1 MMRSKPKP
9 KVMRPKRKRYTLI
22 QLITMTA
29 IVIALGAI
37 VIPSLIGQQK
47 SNVDT
52 RVQDD
57 IKAVAQSIDREINSS
72 KSYVVPVEGNSDS
85 KISVD
90 GKAVSSF
97 ELNPATRIE
106 VTGTSTGYRI
116 TGTDEKG
123 KQSADGITYDSKT
136 RSFEN

>member
-1 MMRSKPKP
+1 MRSKPKP
-9 KVMRPKRKRYTLI
+9 KVMRPKKKRYTLI

-37 VIPSLIGQQK
+37 VVPSLIGQQK
-47 SNVDT
+47 SNVDN
-52 RVQDD
+52 RVQED
-57 IKAVAQSIDREINSS
+57 IKVVAQSIDSALAS
-72 KSYVVPVEGNSDS
+72 KSYVVPVEGSTDS
-85 KISVD
+85 KIAID
-90 GKAVSSF
+90 GVAVSSF

-106 VTGTSTGYRI
+106 VSGISTDYTI

-123 KQSADGITYDSKT
+123 KQSADGITYDSQT

>member
-1 MMRSKPKP
+1 
-9 KVMRPKRKRYTLI
+9 MRPKKKRYTLI

-37 VIPSLIGQQK
+37 VVPSLIGQQK
-47 SNVDT
+47 SNVDN
-52 RVQDD
+52 RVQED
-57 IKAVAQSIDREINSS
+57 IKVVAQSIDSALAS
-72 KSYVVPVEGNSDS
+72 KSYVVPVEGSTDS
-85 KISVD
+85 KIAID
-90 GKAVSSF
+90 GVAVSSF

-106 VTGTSTGYRI
+106 VSGISTDYTI

-123 KQSADGITYDSKT
+123 KQSADGITYDSQT

>member
-1 MMRSKPKP
+1 MRSKPKP

-37 VIPSLIGQQK
+37 VIPALIGQHK

-90 GKAVSSF
+90 GRAVSSF

>member
-1 MMRSKPKP
+1 MMRTKPKP

-37 VIPSLIGQQK
+37 VVPSLIGQQK
-47 SNVDT
+47 SNVDN
-52 RVQDD
+52 RVQED
-57 IKAVAQSIDREINSS
+57 IKVVAQSIDSALAS
-72 KSYVVPVEGNSDS
+72 KSYVVPVEGSTDS
-85 KISVD
+85 KIAID
-90 GKAVSSF
+90 GVAVSSF

-106 VTGTSTGYRI
+106 VSGTSTAYTI

-123 KQSADGITYDSKT
+123 KQSADGITYDSQT